1 MALYMMQI
9 KYTREAIK
17 DIAETGSN
25 REDAVRPLIEK
36 CGGKL
41 INFYGLVGQEYN
53 IVLIVEFNDLPNY
66 LGMALSG
73 ILGGA
78 IADWKTIQLF
88 TAEEMVAATET
99 YRA

>member
-41 INFYGLVGQEYN
+41 INFCGLVGQEYN

-66 LGMALSG
+66 LGMAISG
-73 ILGGA
+73 ILGG
-78 IADWKTIQLF
+78 Q
-88 TAEEMVAATET
+88 
-99 YRA
+99 

>member
-41 INFYGLVGQEYN
+41 VNFYWILGQEYN
-53 IVLIVEFNDLPNY
+53 IVLIV
-66 LGMALSG
+66 
-73 ILGGA
+73 
-78 IADWKTIQLF
+78 
-88 TAEEMVAATET
+88 
-99 YRA
+99 